1 MIDMYLKHITVA
13 LLFFANNIFSANLS
27 STVVRTDNGLI
38 DYANRV
44 IVSRGTASI
53 LDKELSQS
61 GLKVTSKN
69 IKLSKGE
76 AKLKARENLLVLLR
90 L

>member
-1 MIDMYLKHITVA
+1 MINMYLKHIIMS

-76 AKLKARENLLVLLR
+76 AKLLKE
-90 L
+90 

>member
-1 MIDMYLKHITVA
+1 MYLKHITVA
-13 LLFFANNIFSANLS
+13 LLFFANNTFSSSLA
-27 STVVRTDNGLI
+27 STVVRTDNGFI

-53 LDKELSQS
+53 LERELSQS
-61 GLKVTSKN
+61 GLQVTSKKQN
-69 IKLSKGE
+69 QKQGKIFL
-76 AKLKARENLLVLLR
+76 ALLR